1 MSAKRDRQRQ
11 QHNHNTREESAR
23 MRQADAFYV
32 DVYRSNALGDC
43 TNGGISSRHDV
54 LLVLCTKTNAPSD
67 VRVHV
72 DLDNPPDNLAK
83 IVASPF
89 GGAHIEPYA
98 NAGTTANG
106 APYYGGYM
114 FGGNYAATSDVP
126 LARALRAFE
135 HDDAIIF
142 GALPIHDRIE

>member
-1 MSAKRDRQRQ
+1 
-11 QHNHNTREESAR
+11 

-43 TNGGISSRHDV
+43 TNGGISSRYDV

-89 GGAHIEPYA
+89 GGAHIEPYT
-98 NAGTTANG
+98 NAGTATNG
-106 APYYGGYM
+106 ASYYGGYM
-114 FGGNYAATSDVP
+114 FGGNYAATSDAP